1 MKMPTSNL
9 DRRVATRL
17 AERDV
22 RYTAGRR
29 AVVTALS
36 EVDGPRSAAELR
48 EIIGEAVPMSSL
60 YRSLAVLEDAGVV
73 SPHYSVK
80 NLARY
85 ELAEWLAGHHHH
97 LVCISCGTI
106 DDIVIPSTLERRVE
120 EIVSEIGGLSSFSAT
135 NHALEVEGRCAR
147 CA

>member
-1 MKMPTSNL
+1 
-9 DRRVATRL
+9 
-17 AERDV
+17 V
-22 RYTAGRR
+22 RYTSGRQ
-29 AVVTALS
+29 VVVKALA
-36 EVDGPRSAAELR
+36 EVDGPRSAAELSD
-48 EIIGEAVPMSSL
+48 IISESVPLSSL

-97 LVCISCGTI
+97 LVCIDCGTI
-106 DDIVIPSTLERRVE
+106 DDIVIPSDLEERVE
-120 EIVSEIGGLSSFSAT
+120 GIVTEIGEMSSFSAS
-135 NHALEVEGRCAR
+135 NHALEVEGRCTR

>member
-1 MKMPTSNL
+1 MPTTNL

-17 AERDV
+17 SERGV
-22 RYTAGRR
+22 RYTSGRQ
-29 AVVTALS
+29 VVVKALA
-36 EVDGPRSAAELR
+36 EVDGPRSAAELSD
-48 EIIGEAVPMSSL
+48 IISESVPLSSL

-97 LVCISCGTI
+97 LVCIDCGTI
-106 DDIVIPSTLERRVE
+106 DDIVIPSDLEERVE
-120 EIVSEIGGLSSFSAT
+120 GIVTEIGEMSSFSAS
-135 NHALEVEGRCAR
+135 NHALEVEGRCTR

>member
-1 MKMPTSNL
+1 MPTTNL

-17 AERDV
+17 SEHGV
-22 RYTAGRR
+22 RYTSGRR
-29 AVVTALS
+29 EVVQALS
-36 EVDGPRSAAELR
+36 TLDGPRSAAELS
-48 EIIGEAVPMSSL
+48 EIIGESVPISSL
-60 YRSLAVLEDAGVV
+60 YRTLAVLEEAGIV

-85 ELAEWLAGHHHH
+85 ELAEWLGGHHHH
-97 LVCISCGTI
+97 LVCIDCGTI
-106 DDIVIPSTLERRVE
+106 DDIVIPSTMEDRVE
-120 EIVSEIGGLSSFSAT
+120 AIVTEIGEMSNFKPT

>member
-1 MKMPTSNL
+1 MPTTNL

-17 AERDV
+17 SEKGV
-22 RYTAGRR
+22 RYTTGRQ
-29 AVVTALS
+29 AVVKALS
-36 EVDGPRSAAELR
+36 EVDGPRSATELADA
-48 EIIGEAVPMSSL
+48 IGNTVPLSSM
-60 YRSLAVLEDAGVV
+60 YRTLSVLEDAGIV

-97 LVCISCGTI
+97 LVCIDCGTI
-106 DDIVIPSTLERRVE
+106 DDIVIPRNLEDKVE
-120 EIVSEIGGLSSFSAT
+120 DIVTEIGDISSFAPN